1 MNEERRYDEQEIAAI
16 FERAAEAQK
25 TAQRHL
31 SQGEGLTLAEL
42 QEIGAEAGITPEFI
56 AQAATAINR
65 TGTPRPPATYL
76 GVSIG
81 VKRSADLPRPLSD
94 EEWERLV
101 VELRETFQAHGK
113 VGREGSL
120 RQWTN
125 GNLKA
130 LVEPTPSG
138 YRLRLETRSDDLAM
152 RLSIGSIMAAMM
164 LFFTLIVLLKDPV
177 SLSKLAMLGTMALTA
192 AGVAG
197 YAAYYKAPRWSRT
210 RATQM
215 EAIIERVTQMT
226 ATPAAETTREIASQ
240 IDLDALPDQEDATQ
254 QQPLRAARDRL

>member
-1 MNEERRYDEQEIAAI
+1 MDKERRYDEQEIAAI

-25 TAQRHL
+25 AAQRHL
-31 SQGEGLTLAEL
+31 SQSEGLTLAEL
-42 QEIGAEAGITPEFI
+42 QEIGAEAGITPAFI

-65 TGTPRPPATYL
+65 TAAPRPPVTYF
-76 GVSIG
+76 GVPIG
-81 VKRSADLPRPLSD
+81 VARSIDLPRPLSD

-101 VELRETFQAHGK
+101 VDLRETFHAHGN
-113 VGREGSL
+113 VGRDGSL

-138 YRLRLETRSDDLAM
+138 YRLRLETRSDDLVM

-177 SLSKLAMLGTMALTA
+177 SLSKLATIGMMSLIA

-197 YAAYYKAPRWSRT
+197 YTAYFKAPRWSRT

-226 ATPAAETTREIASQ
+226 ATPTALTENKDAAQ
-240 IDLDALPDQEDATQ
+240 INLDALPDQEEATQ
-254 QQPLRAARDRL
+254 QQPLRMRDHI